1 MKVRTALA
9 AAAAATLVAVP
20 SALAHVTANP
30 GTAPAGS
37 FAKIDFRVPNERD
50 TASTRKVTVRFPE
63 GVFFVS
69 FKVKPGWTRTI
80 RWAKVDPPAS
90 PFGAPITKRIAS
102 VTWSGGRI
110 RPNEFDEFSV
120 SMLIPSKRG
129 TTLLFPTTQF
139 YGGGEV
145 VTWGDARAD
154 GEHPAPRVRITK
166 ARSEG

>member
-1 MKVRTALA
+1 MKVRIALA
-9 AAAAATLVAVP
+9 AAAAATLAAAP

-50 TASTRKVTVRFPE
+50 DASTRKVTIEFPP

-69 FKVKPGWTRTI
+69 FKTKPGWTRTV
-80 RWAKVDPPAS
+80 RWVPVDPPAS
-90 PFGAPITKRIAS
+90 PFGAPITRRVAS
-102 VTWSGGRI
+102 VTWTGGRI
-110 RPNEFDEFSV
+110 RPLEFDEFSV

-129 TTLLFPTTQF
+129 TTLRFPATQF
-139 YGGGEV
+139 YGTGEV
-145 VTWGDARAD
+145 VRWGDAAAD

-166 ARSEG
+166 AQAE